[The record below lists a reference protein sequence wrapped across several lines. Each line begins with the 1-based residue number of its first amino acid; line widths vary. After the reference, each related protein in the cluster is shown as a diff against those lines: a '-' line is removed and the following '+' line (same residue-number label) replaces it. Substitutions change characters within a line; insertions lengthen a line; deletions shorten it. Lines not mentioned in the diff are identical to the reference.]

1 MEWTR
6 QTGVVGE
13 GRKKLSSCGEDEHYA
28 LGCHASPAVT
38 VTAAAAINPQPP
50 AAPKEEKF

>member
-1 MEWTR
+1 MR
-6 QTGVVGE
+6 RAGVVGE
-13 GRKKLSSCGEDEHYA
+13 GRKKGHVCGAAARHA